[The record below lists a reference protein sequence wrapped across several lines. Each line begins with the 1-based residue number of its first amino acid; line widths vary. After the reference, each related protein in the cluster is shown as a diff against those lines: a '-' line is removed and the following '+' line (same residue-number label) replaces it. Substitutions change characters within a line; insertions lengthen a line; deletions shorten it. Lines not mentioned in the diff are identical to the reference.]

1 MKKYF
6 QRLGSS
12 LMLPVAVLPAAA
24 ILLGI
29 GYAIDPTGW
38 GGGSPVAAFLIKA
51 GDSIIGNMSI
61 LFAIGVSIGMS
72 KERDGAAALSGLV
85 GYLVVTT
92 LLSTES
98 VAMLK
103 GIEVSEV
110 NAAFS
115 KIENQFVGIIS
126 GLTAAAMYNRFSKVK
141 LPDALA
147 FFSGK
152 RLVPIVT
159 SAVMLLESMALLFVW
174 PVVYTALV
182 NFGTTISGLGYIGAG
197 LYGFF
202 NRLLIPTGLHHAL
215 NSVFWFDVAGINDIG
230 NFWAGTGTKGIT
242 GMYQAG
248 FFPIMMFG
256 LIGAAIAMYQ
266 TAKPKRKKEIKSL
279 MMAAGFASFL
289 TGVTEPLEFSF
300 MFVAPVL
307 YVVHAILT
315 GISLAVSAFFNWTAG
330 FGFSAGLI
338 DFVLSSRLPLANNP
352 YMLILQGVFFGFLYY
367 IIFRF
372 LIVKFNIQTPG
383 REAEDIDLKN
393 SDEMAERFTDNY
405 SDNYNE
411 IDSKEKISTTNE
423 KFANIAKIIYTGLG
437 EDENIVNIE
446 NCTTRL
452 RIEVKDMDKVDI
464 GKIKKADIAG
474 VKVTGPYTLQI
485 VIGLQVQFVWEELDK
500 LISK

>member
-1 MKKYF
+1 
-6 QRLGSS
+6 
-12 LMLPVAVLPAAA
+12 
-24 ILLGI
+24 
-29 GYAIDPTGW
+29 
-38 GGGSPVAAFLIKA
+38 
-51 GDSIIGNMSI
+51 
-61 LFAIGVSIGMS
+61 
-72 KERDGAAALSGLV
+72 
-85 GYLVVTT
+85 
-92 LLSTES
+92 
-98 VAMLK
+98 
-103 GIEVSEV
+103 
-110 NAAFS
+110 
-115 KIENQFVGIIS
+115 
-126 GLTAAAMYNRFSKVK
+126 
-141 LPDALA
+141 
-147 FFSGK
+147 
-152 RLVPIVT
+152 
-159 SAVMLLESMALLFVW
+159 
-174 PVVYTALV
+174 
-182 NFGTTISGLGYIGAG
+182 
-197 LYGFF
+197 
-202 NRLLIPTGLHHAL
+202 
-215 NSVFWFDVAGINDIG
+215 
-230 NFWAGTGTKGIT
+230 
-242 GMYQAG
+242 MYQAG

-307 YVVHAILT
+307 YIVHAILT

-352 YMLILQGVFFGFLYY
+352 YMLILQGVVFGFLYY

-372 LIVKFNIQTPG
+372 LIIKFNIQTPG
-383 REAEDIDLKN
+383 RESEGIELGN
-393 SDEMAERFTDNY
+393 NDEMTERFTDSY

-411 IDSKEKISTTNE
+411 IDTKEKISTTNE
-423 KFANIAKIIYTGLG
+423 KFVNTAKIIYTGLG
-437 EDENIVNIE
+437 EAENIVNIE

-464 GKIKKADIAG
+464 ERIKKADVVG